1 VEVNSPRSDATP
13 LFFAFG
19 VETSIMGKVLL
30 VGAGPGAA
38 DLLTLR
44 AAKLLQQADIVL
56 ADDLVSAEVLA
67 MVRCGARVLK
77 VGKRGGRASTAQDF
91 IHRLM
96 VRYARQ
102 GKVVVRL
109 KGGDPFVFGRGG
121 EEIEALR
128 EAGIEAEVVP
138 GLTAG
143 IAVPAS
149 VGIPVTH
156 RAFTHGVSFVTGTA
170 GDGCGEP
177 DWSALAK
184 SGTTLVIYMGLTRL
198 LNIAARL
205 IASGLPPD
213 TPSAAIAAGTTS
225 AQRHLVAPLAELPA
239 RVAAAGLSSPV
250 IIVVG
255 EVAALAH
262 GAALAGITAR
272 HAA

>member
-1 VEVNSPRSDATP
+1 MA
-13 LFFAFG
+13 
-19 VETSIMGKVLL
+19 KVLL

-44 AAKLLQQADIVL
+44 AARAIGEADVVL
-56 ADDLVSAEVLA
+56 ADALVGDDVLA
-67 MVRCGARVLK
+67 LVKPAARVLR
-77 VGKRGGRASTAQDF
+77 VGKRGGRASTAQEF

-102 GKVVVRL
+102 GRNVVRL

-121 EEIEALR
+121 EEVEALR
-128 EAGIEAEVVP
+128 DAGIDAEVVP

-143 IAVPAS
+143 IAVPAA

-177 DWSALAK
+177 NWAALAK
-184 SGTTLVIYMGLTRL
+184 SGTTLVIYMGLARL
-198 LNIAARL
+198 LNIVARL
-205 IASGLPPD
+205 IAAGLPPD
-213 TPSAAIAAGTTS
+213 TPAAAITSGTTD

-239 RVAAAGLSSPV
+239 RVLAEGFASPAIV
-250 IIVVG
+250 VVG
-255 EVAALAH
+255 EVAALAR
-262 GAALAGITAR
+262 GAALAGVRVR